1 MFYNKKEEFM
11 ENKKLY
17 EDINRI
23 VNSRIQRIDEEIL
36 EEGRLAGKLK
46 NAVVGIMMLAGLASS
61 PSDLKAE
68 APKTTEVG
76 KQQDERADIF
86 KKVMLIPVDDVRL
99 TSKKFSGVSTDEAR
113 KDLVEIVKIKVNNK
127 VIHGF
132 KDYYDYRK
140 SGKIRLIIPDP
151 TTEDY
156 VTEYEP
162 IKLKGQEFWT
172 LRGGFKANGPI
183 FKKYT
188 NIVQK
193 LNKK

>member
-1 MFYNKKEEFM
+1 M

-17 EDINRI
+17 EDINQI
-23 VNSRIQRIDEEIL
+23 VNARTQRIDEEIL

-46 NAVVGIMMLAGLASS
+46 NAVVGIMMLAGLGTS
-61 PSDLKAE
+61 PAELKAE

-76 KQQDERADIF
+76 KEAGKKDDRADIF
-86 KKVMLIPVDDVRL
+86 KKVMLIPDDDVRL
-99 TSKKFSGVSTDEAR
+99 TRSGVSKNEQT
-113 KDLVEIVKIKVNNK
+113 KDLVEIVQIKINNK
-127 VIHGF
+127 FVYGF

-140 SGKIRLIIPDP
+140 GNKIRLIIPDP

-156 VTEYEP
+156 VTEYNQF
-162 IKLKGQEFWT
+162 KLKGGRDFWT

-188 NIVQK
+188 SIVQK

>member
-1 MFYNKKEEFM
+1 M
-11 ENKKLY
+11 ENRKLY
-17 EDINRI
+17 EDINQI
-23 VNSRIQRIDEEIL
+23 VNARTQRIDEEIL

-46 NAVVGIMMLAGLASS
+46 NAVVGIMMLAGLGAS
-61 PSDLKAE
+61 PADLKAE

-76 KQQDERADIF
+76 KEAGKKDDRTDIF
-86 KKVMLIPVDDVRL
+86 KKVMLIPDNDVRL
-99 TSKKFSGVSTDEAR
+99 TRSGISKNEQM
-113 KDLVEIVKIKVNNK
+113 KDLVEIVQIKINNK
-127 VIHGF
+127 FVYGF

-140 SGKIRLIIPDP
+140 GNKIRLIIPDP

-156 VTEYEP
+156 VTEYHP
-162 IKLKGQEFWT
+162 FKLEGGRDFWT

-188 NIVQK
+188 SIVQK